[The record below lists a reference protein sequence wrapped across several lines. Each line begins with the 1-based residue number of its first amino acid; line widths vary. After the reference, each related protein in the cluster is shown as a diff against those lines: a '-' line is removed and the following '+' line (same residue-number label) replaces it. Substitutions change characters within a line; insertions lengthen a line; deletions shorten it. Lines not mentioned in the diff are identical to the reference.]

1 MEYISLNK
9 NYFDELW
16 QAQVQQE
23 GMEMFTRMEKLPIF
37 RGVSQLTLHKLV
49 YELLEKLSVRK
60 NTVLFNDCSY

>member
-49 YELLEKLSVRK
+49 YELLEKFSVRK